1 MNPVMNR
8 VHSSFF
14 GILLTFVCVLIPAA
28 SPAIDQAPTKI
39 VSLAPNIT
47 REIYDLKA
55 EGLLIGVTS
64 YSPGNANSTREIV
77 GSPMRINIEK
87 TYSLQPQLVLAST
100 DCNSKTDVEA
110 LRKLG
115 LNVHVFNGCESFA
128 CMCAAFRDLGA
139 MLGRS
144 QRAEEVLGN
153 IQTRMETI
161 QSKIQGNSSL
171 KVFWQL
177 GENPLVTANNATFS
191 GELIRRA
198 GCINI
203 FGDASMHYP
212 RVNAEEV
219 IRRNPDV
226 IVVVSQMGS
235 GSSTSVWNRF
245 GTLSAVNKKRV
256 YEISADLVCQ
266 PTPVMYL
273 RGYEAVLALLY
284 PGVL

>member
-1 MNPVMNR
+1 MN
-8 VHSSFF
+8 HGHFSFF
-14 GILLTFVCVLIPAA
+14 VILLTVVCVLIPAA

-55 EGLLIGVTS
+55 EDLLIGITS
-64 YSPGNANSTREIV
+64 YSPGKADSTKEII

-100 DCNSKTDVEA
+100 DCNSKSDVEA

-115 LNVHVFNGCESFA
+115 LKVHVFNGCESFA
-128 CMCAAFRDLGA
+128 CMCAAFRDLGT

-144 QRAEEVLGN
+144 QRAKEVLGN

-161 QSKIQGNSSL
+161 QAKIRGNNSL

-177 GENPLVTANNATFS
+177 SEDPLVTANNATFS

-203 FGDASMHYP
+203 FGDAPMHYP

-235 GSSTSVWNRF
+235 GSSTSLWNGF
-245 GTLSAVNKKRV
+245 GALSAVNKKRV

-273 RGYEAVLALLY
+273 KGYEAVLALLY